1 LRGGREVVAPT
12 APNWTSA
19 TWTASR
25 PPQPDAEG
33 DGAGLDRDVE
43 RHLQLAPAERAFE
56 HGGLDP
62 MAQVLGSPVHELH
75 GERDGARLLAAHRRR
90 EPHGLAT
97 IGSRVG
103 HLAQKGIAING
114 PSYRLKD
121 RLHAIDPG
129 TTTSIATVA

>member
-19 TWTASR
+19 TWTAPR

-75 GERDGARLLAAHRRR
+75 GERDGARLL
-90 EPHGLAT
+90 
-97 IGSRVG
+97 V
-103 HLAQKGIAING
+103 
-114 PSYRLKD
+114 
-121 RLHAIDPG
+121 
-129 TTTSIATVA
+129 TVAAPALLGQSGSGRSAPPSC